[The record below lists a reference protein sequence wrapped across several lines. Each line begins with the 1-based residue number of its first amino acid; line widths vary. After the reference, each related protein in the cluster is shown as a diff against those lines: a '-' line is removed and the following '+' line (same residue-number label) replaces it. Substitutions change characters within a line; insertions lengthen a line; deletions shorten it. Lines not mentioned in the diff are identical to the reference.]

1 MKGYNMTNNKNN
13 NPAYNWDL
21 YLKQCQ
27 EVAASSITPYEIIPY
42 KKYNGIKQAVVKKQN
57 TFKEAL
63 TNEIKNRGFDTSRIE
78 IITIG

>member
-1 MKGYNMTNNKNN
+1 MSKLISKLINET
-13 NPAYNWDL
+13 D
-21 YLKQCQ
+21 
-27 EVAASSITPYEIIPY
+27 EIIPY

-63 TNEIKNRGFDTSRIE
+63 TNEIKKRGFDTSRIE

>member
-1 MKGYNMTNNKNN
+1 MKGNNMTNNKNN

-27 EVAASSITPYEIIPY
+27 EVADSSITPYEIIPY
-42 KKYNGIKQAVVKKQN
+42 KKYNGIKQAIVKKQN

-63 TNEIKNRGFDTSRIE
+63 TNEIKKRGFDTSRIE

>member
-1 MKGYNMTNNKNN
+1 MTNNKNN

-42 KKYNGIKQAVVKKQN
+42 KKYNGIKQAIVKKQN

-63 TNEIKNRGFDTSRIE
+63 TNEIKKRGFDTSRIE